1 MLHEDMVLQ
10 VVLPEVPLAA
20 GLTLEGS
27 VVQLHCSLCGWP
39 PLSSTDCSHCPVS
52 GLVPHRWDE
61 LQPPIPA
68 LTHTALSHFTAFILQ
83 NAVMAVLGLKLA
95 MFIINH

>member
-1 MLHEDMVLQ
+1 MRTWSSRLFFLRYLLLQ
-10 VVLPEVPLAA
+10 DSHWK
-20 GLTLEGS
+20 G
-27 VVQLHCSLCGWP
+27 
-39 PLSSTDCSHCPVS
+39 LSSSSIVLCAGGHRRHCPVS

-68 LTHTALSHFTAFILQ
+68 LTHTALSHYTAFILQ